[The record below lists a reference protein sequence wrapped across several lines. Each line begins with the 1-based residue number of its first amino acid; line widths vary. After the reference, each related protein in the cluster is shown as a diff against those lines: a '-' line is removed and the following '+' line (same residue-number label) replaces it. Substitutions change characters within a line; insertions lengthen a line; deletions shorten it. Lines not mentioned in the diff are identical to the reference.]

1 MVIQKL
7 SFLHHFKKYN
17 RHHSQR
23 SLTHPG
29 LPFLPPGPPPGSS
42 SWWAVPSL
50 DVCVRL
56 PPAQSAATPAGSSPL
71 PALLPFPQHCSP
83 PGPAAFSY
91 SFFALRVRNG
101 VFSIA
106 FPSPK
111 MGLAHGKRSINTYW
125 INSPGDPYGKVAE
138 MRTLTVRLNTKT
150 ILKAN
155 LWNFNN
161 EPGAKERS
169 HI

>member
-23 SLTHPG
+23 SLTCPG
-29 LPFLPPGPPPGSS
+29 LPFLPPGPSTRKLLLVGCSLSGHPCAPATCSVSS
-42 SWWAVPSL
+42 HSCWQ
-50 DVCVRL
+50 L
-56 PPAQSAATPAGSSPL
+56 PT
-71 PALLPFPQHCSP
+71 LLPFPQHCPP
-83 PGPAAFSY
+83 PGPEAFSY

-111 MGLAHGKRSINTYW
+111 MGLAHGKHSINTYW
-125 INSPGDPYGKVAE
+125 INSPRDLYGKVAE